1 MASNTENLPLTDKQL
16 SQRFTG
22 VKGTKILKHR
32 ALRSMKL
39 STAALQTALLL
50 PLFVDVLLWFNL
62 DTIAALWSDIM
73 TFWMD
78 KFDLGYGVGHAGMTI
93 LGRPISIPY
102 PAVPTTYPS
111 LGYVTTNLIFSVV
124 LALVSFAMPRVH
136 MPAIYL
142 MRASLL
148 IHGTAVLFF
157 YFFPDSFPYDLSNY
171 VSGMMAL
178 GLYLLC
184 IIPVLMSMLY
194 YVLDFPLWRKLV
206 VTTLMIAFFIVV
218 FPMQYLMYGLALA
231 SWTMLFMPLLYILF
245 GPLMNTLMFV
255 CWYSWAMTWRGK
267 NIN

>member
-1 MASNTENLPLTDKQL
+1 MATNTEQLPLTDKQL
-16 SQRFTG
+16 NQRFTG

-39 STAALQTALLL
+39 STAALQTALFL
-50 PLFVDVLLWFNL
+50 PLLVDVLLWFNL
-62 DTIAALWSDIM
+62 DAIAALWSDIM
-73 TFWMD
+73 SFWMD
-78 KFDLGYGVGHAGMTI
+78 KFDLGYGIAHSGMTV
-93 LGRPISIPY
+93 LGRHISIPY

-111 LGYVTTNLIFSVV
+111 ESYVIFNLIFAVV
-124 LALVSFAMPRVH
+124 LALVSFILPRVH

-148 IHGTAVLFF
+148 IHGTSVLFF
-157 YFFPDSFPYDLSNY
+157 HFFPDSFPYDLSNY
-171 VSGMMAL
+171 VTGMLAL
-178 GLYLLC
+178 GMYLLC
-184 IIPVLMSMLY
+184 IIPVLMALLY

-206 VTTLMIAFFIVV
+206 VTTLMIGYFVIV

-267 NIN
+267 NVN